1 MTMKII
7 TMTLC
12 AALPMFVV
20 ASCAQPAPII
30 IHETKVVKP
39 APKPKLKPRPS
50 GPESFRAVESA
61 N

>member
-30 IHETKVVKP
+30 IHETRVVKP
-39 APKPKLKPRPS
+39 TPKPKPKPS